1 MIIYFSD
8 GRLGNQIFQFVFLC
22 SISNSN
28 EGILTLFMDEFFE
41 IFEIDNCNI
50 TNFSVKNRYVRFL
63 IRKAIFPAVDKIF
76 KGLANFKIITLYQ
89 QKRDANKFPLPEYIV
104 KKGYVPIKYVAPD
117 FYQSEKLFRKEI
129 LGKMKIKE
137 KYVKEAQNI
146 INSFPKET
154 EKVFIHIRRGDYVD
168 LVFLGQKGKVLPKSY
183 FLKAISELNKEVRNP
198 FYIFVS
204 DDPDYVKD
212 CYENIEPKYIS
223 NNSVGVDLALMSL
236 CEYGVCSNSTF
247 SWWGAYIMKN
257 RKKVIFP
264 KYWFGWKQ
272 KIESHP
278 GIYPDFATIIEVE

>member
-1 MIIYFSD
+1 
-8 GRLGNQIFQFVFLC
+8 
-22 SISNSN
+22 
-28 EGILTLFMDEFFE
+28 MDEFFE

-50 TNFSVKNRYVRFL
+50 MNFSVKNRYVRFL

-76 KGLANFKIITLYQ
+76 KGLAKFKVITLYE
-89 QKRDANKFPLPEYIV
+89 QKRDINKFPLPEYIV

-137 KYVKEAQNI
+137 KYVKEAKEI

-168 LVFLGQKGKVLPKSY
+168 LVFLGQKGIVLPKSY
-183 FLKAISELNKEVRNP
+183 YLKAISELNKEVRNP
-198 FYIFVS
+198 LYIFVS
-204 DDPDYVKD
+204 DDPDYVRD
-212 CYENIEPKYIS
+212 CFENIEPKYIS

-247 SWWGAYIMKN
+247 SWWGAYLMKN

-264 KYWFGWKQ
+264 KYWLGWKQ
-272 KIESHP
+272 KIEIPS
-278 GIYPDFATIIEVE
+278 GIYPEFATILEVE

>member
-28 EGILTLFMDEFFE
+28 ERILTFFMGNFFE
-41 IFEIDNCNI
+41 IFEINNCNI
-50 TNFSVKNRYVRFL
+50 KDISVKNRYVNFL
-63 IRKAIFPAVDKIF
+63 IRKVIFPTVDKIF
-76 KGLANFKIITLYQ
+76 KGLAKFQITTLYE
-89 QKRDANKFPLPEYIV
+89 QKRDINKFPLPEYVV
-104 KKGYVPIKYVAPD
+104 KKGYIPIKYVAPD
-117 FYQSEKLFRKEI
+117 FYQSERLFRKEI

-137 KYVKEAQNI
+137 KYLKEAKNI
-146 INSFPKET
+146 INSLPKDT

-168 LVFLGQKGKVLPKSY
+168 LTFLGQKGIVLPKSY
-183 FLKAISELNKEVRNP
+183 YLNAVSELNKEVRNP

-204 DDPDYVKD
+204 DDPDYVRD
-212 CYENIEPKYIS
+212 CFENIEPKYIS
-223 NNSVGVDLALMSL
+223 SNSVGVDLSLMSL

-247 SWWGAYIMKN
+247 SWWGAYLMKN

>member
-8 GRLGNQIFQFVFLC
+8 GRLGNQIFQFAFLC

-28 EGILTLFMDEFFE
+28 ERILTFFMDNFFE
-41 IFEIDNCNI
+41 IFEINNFNI
-50 TNFSVKNRYVRFL
+50 MNFSVKNRYVRFL
-63 IRKAIFPAVDKIF
+63 IRKAIFPLVDKIF

-89 QKRDANKFPLPEYIV
+89 QKIDVNKFPLPEYIV

-129 LGKMKIKE
+129 LEKIKIKE
-137 KYVKEAQNI
+137 KYIREAKDI
-146 INSFPKET
+146 MNSFPKES

-168 LVFLGQKGKVLPKSY
+168 LVFLGQKGIVLPKSY
-183 FLKAISELNKEVRNP
+183 YLKAISELNKEVRNP

-212 CYENIEPKYIS
+212 CFENIEPKYIS
-223 NNSVGVDLALMSL
+223 DNFVGVDLALMSL

-247 SWWGAYIMKN
+247 SWWGAYLMKN

-278 GIYPDFATIIEVE
+278 GIYPEFATILEVE